1 MKQSNVVPLP
11 LPHALEHLGLATS
24 ILSMDA
30 EMAILIQQLQ
40 TNVHLPAV
48 DFTMEQLPLVSSR
61 GVTSSRT
68 LATAWP
74 VTPTAGNV
82 WVLQTLSVSLV
93 ATRTTI
99 Y

>member
-1 MKQSNVVPLP
+1 MKPSNVVPLP
-11 LPHALEHLGLATS
+11 LPHALEHLGLASS
-24 ILSMDA
+24 ILSMDV

-40 TNVHLPAV
+40 TNVHLPVV
-48 DFTMEQLPLVSSR
+48 DFTMELFPLVSSR

-74 VTPTAGNV
+74 VTPTAGTA
-82 WVLQTLSVSLV
+82 WVQQALSVSLA